1 MPPSDNHPLQRL
13 LEFSEVLMAATVL
26 GIVFMLIVPLPPTLL
41 DFLLVCN
48 ITFSV
53 ITILI
58 ALNIIEPLEFAVFP
72 TMLLVTTLFRLS
84 LDVSATRMILLN
96 GYLKDPGTQVPIGA

>member
-1 MPPSDNHPLQRL
+1 MPPQASQRL
-13 LEFSEVLMAATVL
+13 LDFSEGVMAAAVL
-26 GIVFMLIVPLPPTLL
+26 GIVFMLIVPLPPGLL

-58 ALNIIEPLEFAVFP
+58 ALSITEPLEFAVCK
-72 TMLLVTTLFRLS
+72 R
-84 LDVSATRMILLN
+84 SA
-96 GYLKDPGTQVPIGA
+96 